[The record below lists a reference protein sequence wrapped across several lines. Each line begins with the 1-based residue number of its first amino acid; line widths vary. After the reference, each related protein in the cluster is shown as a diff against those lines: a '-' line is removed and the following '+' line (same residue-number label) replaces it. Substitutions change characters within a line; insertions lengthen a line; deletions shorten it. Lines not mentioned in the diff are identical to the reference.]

1 MATTTFVAGTLIEST
16 WLNEV
21 NAAIHDGVILSDTIT
36 IYTKTPASATAIG
49 TTGMIA
55 WDSSYLYVCVATNTW
70 KRSAISTW

>member
-1 MATTTFVAGTLIEST
+1 MATTNFVAGTLIEST
-16 WLNEV
+16 WLNDV
-21 NAAIHDGVILSDTIT
+21 DAAVYDGVILSDTIT
-36 IYTKTPASATAIG
+36 ISTKTPASATDTG